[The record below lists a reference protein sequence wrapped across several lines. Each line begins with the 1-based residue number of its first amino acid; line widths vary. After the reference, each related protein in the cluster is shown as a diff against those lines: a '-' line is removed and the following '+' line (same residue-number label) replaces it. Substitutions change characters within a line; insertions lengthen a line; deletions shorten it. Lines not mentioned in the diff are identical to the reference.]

1 MVVFTSGYEV
11 LFESNL
17 GRGAEYRNVSAEE
30 SLKRGTVF
38 LKIQDCKM
46 EKNLNSRRNQLRKI
60 QVSFHS
66 TTLNLDCI

>member
-1 MVVFTSGYEV
+1 MLHFGPIHRLVKPHHDVVVFTSGYEV

-38 LKIQDCKM
+38 
-46 EKNLNSRRNQLRKI
+46 
-60 QVSFHS
+60 F
-66 TTLNLDCI
+66 